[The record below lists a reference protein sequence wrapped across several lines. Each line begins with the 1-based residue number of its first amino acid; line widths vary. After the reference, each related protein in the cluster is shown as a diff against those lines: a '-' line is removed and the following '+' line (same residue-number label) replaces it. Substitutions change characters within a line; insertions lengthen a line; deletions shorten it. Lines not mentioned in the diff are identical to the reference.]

1 MFWGEESDE
10 HSAQFELELL
20 PLDPSSLRDAQL
32 IGIGQATPEVRA
44 SGEDAGLQEV
54 TGSPG
59 SAATRRR
66 LSPRHRRAVGTFFS
80 QPKKDR

>member
-1 MFWGEESDE
+1 MFWGDESDE
-10 HSAQFELELL
+10 HSVQFETELL

-32 IGIGQATPEVRA
+32 IGISKATPDIQG

-54 TGSPG
+54 MGSPG